1 MAVQDPDQFAM
12 IRKVFF
18 TKSTGHRLDNTKLAL
33 GSLRR
38 PPTLYSP
45 DAIFQVEHH
54 SSLFSHFWSL
64 HRLRPV
70 DLLSGFH
77 SRILGYRHA
86 RTPNYTLQ
94 SSREVLA
101 PLCARMVFFAIRIG
115 HPTRSHQFHRR
126 LCSSGPCLVYD
137 TVLAHFK
144 GHSVEAGWIIWPR
157 SLVRS

>member
-1 MAVQDPDQFAM
+1 MAVQDPEQFSR

-18 TKSTGHRLDNTKLAL
+18 TKSTGHRLDNTKLAV

-38 PPTLYSP
+38 PPTLYPS

-70 DLLSGFH
+70 DLLPGFH
-77 SRILGYRHA
+77 SRLLGYRHA
-86 RTPNYTLQ
+86 RTPDYTLQ

-101 PLCARMVFFAIRIG
+101 PPCARMVFFAVRIG

-126 LCSSGPCLVYD
+126 LCSGGSCLVHD
-137 TVLAHFK
+137 TVLAHLK
-144 GHSVEAGWIIWPR
+144 GHSVEAGRIVRPR